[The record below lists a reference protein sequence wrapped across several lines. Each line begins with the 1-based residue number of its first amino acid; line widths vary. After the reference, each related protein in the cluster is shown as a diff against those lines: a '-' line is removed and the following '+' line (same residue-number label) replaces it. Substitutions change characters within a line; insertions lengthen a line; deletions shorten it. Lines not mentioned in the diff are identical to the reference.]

1 MIRIPDSTFENLPVP
16 AFVIDARGIVVCE
29 NRAQREFIRN
39 RGPFTDLDAIG
50 QHASVYAASPS
61 LVPQACE
68 IIDTAL
74 ASDGVHEARWQVLE
88 STGIRFGTYSTVRIV
103 EDGVVTGAIFCYRDA
118 SEEVAT
124 RKELSRAKSLFEAL
138 GGQLRDMVIFVD
150 ERGDIVECNQAAAD
164 VLGLERPDLIGRSM
178 SEFSVNPAVAPER
191 MRAVLEDGE
200 SRRVVV
206 ARRADGEEFWVD
218 SHGTVIEVDNE
229 RFICLVARDATQRL
243 QLERERETLQR
254 LESLGVLAGGIA
266 HDFNNLLTGIG
277 GRLSLASSYAGGV
290 GELPRL
296 LAEAEAAVKQAS
308 RLTDQLLTFAKG
320 GEPVMERVDLAA
332 LVESEVTFASSGST
346 LRSRLHVDD
355 DLWAVTADPGQ
366 IRQVVNN
373 LVINARQATQGEG
386 SIEVVLCNVDV
397 EADDPSALP
406 PGRYVELRVTDDGP
420 GIPADIIDRVF
431 EPYFSTKD
439 GSGLGLATVH
449 SITARHDGLIT
460 IDSPPGSGATITIR
474 LPAADEETI
483 ASDDEARVVVE
494 PSTTDRTPLRV
505 LVMDD
510 NPSLLRLMDDMLSA
524 LGHQADPAARGE
536 DALQL
541 CRTALDVGQLYD
553 AALLD
558 ITIKGGMGGLE
569 TGKALMDLSPDIPVF
584 LMSGYSEDGI
594 QADPL
599 SEGFAGFIPKPF
611 SIDDLRR
618 TLQTLRQESPR

>member
-1 MIRIPDSTFENLPVP
+1 MNRLMRAYIEE
-16 AFVIDARGIVVCE
+16 RGTPEQLHLVGKYSDE
-29 NRAQREFIRN
+29 LSHPTLRDEWREFLEAT
-39 RGPFTDLDAIG
+39 F
-50 QHASVYAASPS
+50 AA
-61 LVPQACE
+61 
-68 IIDTAL
+68 
-74 ASDGVHEARWQVLE
+74 DGVHYAAFRQPDSWNTS
-88 STGIRFGTYSTVRIV
+88 STLMFGVVYGHRIV

-332 LVESEVTFASSGST
+332 LVESEVTFASSEIG
-346 LRSRLHVDD
+346 RAHV
-355 DLWAVTADPGQ
+355 
-366 IRQVVNN
+366 
-373 LVINARQATQGEG
+373 
-386 SIEVVLCNVDV
+386 
-397 EADDPSALP
+397 
-406 PGRYVELRVTDDGP
+406 
-420 GIPADIIDRVF
+420 
-431 EPYFSTKD
+431 
-439 GSGLGLATVH
+439 
-449 SITARHDGLIT
+449 
-460 IDSPPGSGATITIR
+460 
-474 LPAADEETI
+474 
-483 ASDDEARVVVE
+483 
-494 PSTTDRTPLRV
+494 
-505 LVMDD
+505 
-510 NPSLLRLMDDMLSA
+510 
-524 LGHQADPAARGE
+524 
-536 DALQL
+536 
-541 CRTALDVGQLYD
+541 
-553 AALLD
+553 
-558 ITIKGGMGGLE
+558 
-569 TGKALMDLSPDIPVF
+569 
-584 LMSGYSEDGI
+584 
-594 QADPL
+594 
-599 SEGFAGFIPKPF
+599 
-611 SIDDLRR
+611 
-618 TLQTLRQESPR
+618 